1 MRARQIEVGKITTKI
16 AKISLKH
23 TTQKGTKLLDLEA

>member
-16 AKISLKH
+16 TEISHKH
-23 TTQKGTKLLDLEA
+23 TTQKGTKLLDLET